1 MKAEQNVDM
10 NNRGGGVK
18 LNVEDVKLNVNINNR
33 GGDVKLSVDIKNRE
47 EV

>member
-1 MKAEQNVDM
+1 M